1 MTPSAILL
9 EALAAW
15 LRDDLQP
22 ELTGV
27 RAFEN
32 RIAVNLLAILRREQ
46 ELSTALQCCEAS
58 IAAERGLPPQDLP
71 SALARGLRDGE
82 VSADAQ
88 LLEALRKRAMLRC
101 TIDGPRY
108 PGLEQARRRWP
119 ALAAARRRRAGAG
132 ATGGEQP

>member
-22 ELTGV
+22 ELTGA

-32 RIAVNLLAILRREQ
+32 RIAVNLLATLRREL
-46 ELSTALQCCEAS
+46 ELTPALECCEAS
-58 IAAERGLPPQDLP
+58 IAAARGLPPQDLP

-82 VSADAQ
+82 VSVDAE
-88 LLEALRKRAMLRC
+88 LLEALRKRVMLRC
-101 TIDGPRY
+101 AIDGPRY
-108 PGLEQARRRWP
+108 PGLAQARQRWP
-119 ALAAARRRRAGAG
+119 ALATAIDAAQRPAGQ
-132 ATGGEQP
+132 GGKQP